1 MRAFQV
7 ACAHQEFAHDFGAGE
22 FEGAAEQLHPIG
34 QRLRVVAV
42 EPVFERT
49 ECLLQLQNL
58 LRIVDGGI
66 DFQAVA
72 DHFRVGQQAL
82 AVGFAEGG
90 HGGDVKV
97 GVGGTQA
104 GGALQNQRPAQAGL
118 VDFEQ
123 QAAEEFVVVFD
134 GEAVE
139 TVVIML
145 VGVGTVG
152 GQAVGKGT
160 VAVHAASFSERQTRA
175 SR

>member
-7 ACAHQEFAHDFGAGE
+7 ARAHQEFAHDFGAGE
-22 FEGAAEQLHPIG
+22 FEGTAEQLHPIS
-34 QRLRVVAV
+34 QRLRMVAV
-42 EPVFERT
+42 EPIFERT

-66 DFQAVA
+66 DFQAIA

-90 HGGDVKV
+90 HGGDVKA
-97 GVGGTQA
+97 GVGGAQA
-104 GGALQNQRPAQAGL
+104 GGTLQNQRPAQASL

-139 TVVIML
+139 MVVIML
-145 VGVGTVG
+145 VGIGAVG
-152 GQAVGKGT
+152 GQAVGKGA
-160 VAVHAASFSERQTRA
+160 VAVHAASFSGRQTRA